1 MVTVRWAVGF
11 LGTGQM
17 ATALASAWLRA
28 GCLDSL
34 GSRAWDIQASAREQF
49 AQRVGVTIAGSN
61 REVTTQCQRLL
72 LAVKPADVATV
83 LQEIRPVLRP
93 EHLLISVAAGVRLQ
107 SLQEALEGHGRIV
120 RVMPNTGCLVGCGAS
135 AISAGPEVTPAEI
148 DQVEALFRAVGYV
161 CRVPETLLDA
171 VTGLS
176 GSGPAFVALVVEA
189 LADGGV
195 LSGLPRELALE
206 LAAHTVLGTARLIL
220 EGGRHPAQIKD
231 AVASPGGTTIAGLH
245 VLEKAGLRGAL
256 QHAVWRATCR
266 ARELATGG
274 KSLPEKSASNPR

>member
-1 MVTVRWAVGF
+1 MIVGRWAVGF

-17 ATALASAWLRA
+17 ATALASAWRRRE
-28 GCLDSL
+28 CLDQ
-34 GSRAWDIQASAREQF
+34 SRSWAWDIQAAAREQF
-49 AQRVGVTIAGSN
+49 AQRVELSVAGSN
-61 REVTTQCQRLL
+61 REVASRCELLL
-72 LAVKPADVATV
+72 LAVKPGDVGAV
-83 LQEIRPVLRP
+83 LEEIRPVLRP
-93 EHLLISVAAGVRLQ
+93 EHLLVSVAAGVRLR
-107 SLQEALEGHGRIV
+107 SLQEGLGGHRRIV

-135 AISAGPEVTPAEI
+135 ALSAAPDVTPAEVE
-148 DQVEALFRAVGYV
+148 QVETLFRAVGYV

-176 GSGPAFVALVVEA
+176 GSGPAFIALVVEA

-195 LSGLPRELALE
+195 LSGLPRNLALE

-220 EGGRHPAQIKD
+220 EDGRHPAQIKD

-256 QHAVWRATCR
+256 QQAVWMATCR
-266 ARELATGG
+266 AKELAEGS
-274 KSLPEKSASNPR
+274 KNPSTAESFFSK